1 MFKLAL
7 CAGHGIN
14 TAGKRC
20 QKSLDKNE
28 TREWLLNSRVC
39 EKLEK
44 ILLAYDGIEI
54 KRMDDTTGKTDVKL
68 STRTKTANTWG
79 ADLYLSIHHN
89 AGVKGGKGGGIVA
102 FTYVNVDAKTKEWQ
116 KEFYDSLIAKTGLKG
131 NRAKP
136 LATKDLAVCRDTKM
150 PSVLLELGFMDS
162 ATDVPIILTDG
173 FAENCAVALA
183 KVIVEKAKLK
193 AKATEKPAAK
203 KLIPKI
209 NYQVYI
215 AGKKWLPNV
224 EGETDYAGI
233 ASKPIQAL
241 FANTNVGDIEYAVH
255 VKGGKWL
262 PFVKNREDYAGIFGK
277 DIDCVRVRLIDN
289 KKYSVECRVAA
300 IGRKYYPWVKDD
312 SDYAGVYGKK
322 IDRLQIRLIEK

>member
-20 QKSLDKNE
+20 LKSLDKKE
-28 TREWLLNSRVC
+28 TREWWLNNRIC
-39 EKLEK
+39 QKLQEKLSHFG
-44 ILLAYDGIEI
+44 GIEI
-54 KRMDDTTGKTDVKL
+54 KRMDDISGETDIKL

-102 FTYVNVDAKTKEWQ
+102 FTYMNVDEKTMAWQ
-116 KEFYDSLIAKTGLKG
+116 KEFYEALIAKTGLKG

-162 ATDVPIILTDG
+162 ATDVPIILSEE
-173 FAENCAVALA
+173 FAEKSANALA
-183 KVIVEKAKLK
+183 EVIIKKANLIVKNMDKPKEEKH
-193 AKATEKPAAK
+193 
-203 KLIPKI
+203 KI

-224 EGETDYAGI
+224 EGDSDYAGI
-233 ASKPIQAL
+233 ATRPIQAL
-241 FANTNVGDIEYAVH
+241 FVDTNVGDIEYAVH
-255 VKGGKWL
+255 IKGGRWL

-277 DIDCVRVRLIDN
+277 DIDCVRVRLIGN

-300 IGRKYYPWVKDD
+300 IGRGYYPWVRNDC
-312 SDYAGVYGKK
+312 DYAGVYGKK
-322 IDRLQIRLIEK
+322 IDRLQIRLIKK

>member
-20 QKSLDKNE
+20 LKSLDENE
-28 TREWLLNSRVC
+28 TREWWLNNRVC
-39 EKLEK
+39 QKLEDK
-44 ILLAYDGIEI
+44 LSAFCGIEV
-54 KRMDDTTGKTDVKL
+54 KRMDDISGQTDIKL

-79 ADLYLSIHHN
+79 ADLYLSVHHN

-102 FTYVNVDAKTKEWQ
+102 LTYLKVDDETKAWQ
-116 KEFYDSLIAKTGLKG
+116 NEFYNALIDKTGLKG

-162 ATDVPIILTDG
+162 ATDVPIILTED
-173 FAENCAVALA
+173 FAEKSADALA
-183 KVIVEKAKLK
+183 EVIVKKANLK
-193 AKATEKPAAK
+193 RKEEILTPRVT
-203 KLIPKI
+203 
-209 NYQVYI
+209 YQVYV

-224 EGETDYAGI
+224 LGETDYAGI
-233 ASKPIQAL
+233 TARPIQAL
-241 FANTNVGDIEYAVH
+241 FVDTNVGDIEYAVH
-255 VKGGKWL
+255 IKGGKWL
-262 PFVKNREDYAGIFGK
+262 PFVKNREDYAGIIGK
-277 DIDCVRVRLIDN
+277 EIDCVRVRLIDN
-289 KKYSVECRVAA
+289 EKYSVECRVAA

-312 SDYAGVYGKK
+312 NDYAGVYGNR
-322 IDRLQIRLIEK
+322 IDRLQIRLIAK